1 MARTG
6 LKWKAVDLAQAASV
20 GYATV
25 ARFESGETVQAD
37 SVEKMR
43 AALVAAGV
51 EFINGGK
58 SLGVKVPRRES

>member
-6 LKWKAVDLAQAASV
+6 LKWKAVDLAQAAGV

-37 SVEKMR
+37 NVEKLR

-58 SLGVKVPRRES
+58 LVGVKVPRRD